1 MLRPAGARPQRALAR
16 RRRHAADAALRPR
29 AARPLRPSARL
40 RLPRAGRRLR
50 QRTPDRRGRRSD
62 ARDRSEHHA
71 GRAAERSPAHGSRG
85 RTRHVERLLSRLT
98 RGAAIRRAARVSSPM
113 KMRQSLAQLE
123 QAFFEETA
131 QDRVRRER
139 LRETATQRSRQRRIQ
154 RVHKH
159 GNWRFAFLVLSIVV
173 TAAVVTIAMF
183 ETLYY
188 VMG

>member
-1 MLRPAGARPQRALAR
+1 
-16 RRRHAADAALRPR
+16 
-29 AARPLRPSARL
+29 
-40 RLPRAGRRLR
+40 
-50 QRTPDRRGRRSD
+50 
-62 ARDRSEHHA
+62 
-71 GRAAERSPAHGSRG
+71 
-85 RTRHVERLLSRLT
+85 
-98 RGAAIRRAARVSSPM
+98 M

-139 LRETATQRSRQRRIQ
+139 LRETATQRSRQRQIQ

-159 GNWRFAFLVLSIVV
+159 GDWRFAGLVLSIIV
-173 TAAVVTIAMF
+173 TAVVVTIAMF